1 MTPCQWWAA
10 SPQGEVVFDCNV
22 LSDAVCNNSQ
32 RGDWARE
39 DIAWAGKEAHE
50 VLVSAMAHGEILAV
64 LRKLDLQQIAD
75 SRKVFP
81 KGPGDFAAVDAQT
94 IRSLCEEI
102 YGQDSNGTTW
112 SHPNRSRVRPPGRPV
127 LPSGSRIRP
136 GERVRSAVR

>member
-1 MTPCQWWAA
+1 MTPCQWWTA
-10 SPQGEVVFDCNV
+10 SPQGEIVFDCNV

-39 DIAWAGKEAHE
+39 VIAWAGKEAHE

-64 LRKLDLQQIAD
+64 LRKLEHQQLAD

-102 YGQDSNGTTW
+102 WNIETTA
-112 SHPNRSRVRPPGRPV
+112 VT
-127 LPSGSRIRP
+127 L
-136 GERVRSAVR
+136 SAEFRDRCLELRGNIVPYDA